1 LDDFDIKG
9 DGMTTTL
16 GTAFRY
22 EIEES
27 EDENKYVT
35 TTINC
40 HGKLVSEN
48 SAEIKALVTP
58 LLQRGGRTVLDF
70 SDLEHLDSSGLGA
83 LVGLKISAI
92 NRGACVLELVN
103 LTPRIKQLLTVT
115 NLLQMFG
122 QKA

>member
-1 LDDFDIKG
+1 
-9 DGMTTTL
+9 MATTP

-35 TTINC
+35 TTIKC
-40 HGKLVSEN
+40 YGKLLSEN
-48 SAEIKALVTP
+48 SAEIKALVMP

-115 NLLQMFG
+115 NLLQLFG
-122 QKA
+122 QKT

>member
-1 LDDFDIKG
+1 LDDIDLKG
-9 DGMTTTL
+9 DGMAATP

-27 EDENKYVT
+27 EDETKFVT
-35 TTINC
+35 RTIKL

-48 SAEIKALVTP
+48 TAEIKALVLP
-58 LLQRGGRTVLDF
+58 LLQQGGRTVLDF
-70 SDLEHLDSSGLGA
+70 ADLENLDSSGLGA

-92 NRGACVLELVN
+92 NRGLCVLELVN

-115 NLLQMFG
+115 NLLQLFG
-122 QKA
+122 QKP